1 MRVRE
6 AASGDLEGIRAV
18 AEASWERD
26 YADLLTRDTVAA
38 GVNDWYDEASLADQI
53 GSERTP
59 VLVAE
64 ADGGSEGDEKEAEE
78 EGEETA
84 PDDDDGDDGDS
95 DDASRGVVGFA
106 HGYVDG
112 EEGHVLRLYVH
123 PAQRRAGAGEALLS
137 ATVAA
142 LRERGAGEVAA
153 TVLAANERGRAFYE
167 SQGFEAVGDAAET
180 TIGGETYP
188 EARYVLEGPGSG
200 RS

>member
-64 ADGGSEGDEKEAEE
+64 ADGESEGDEEA
-78 EGEETA
+78 EETA
-84 PDDDDGDDGDS
+84 PDDDDGDG
-95 DDASRGVVGFA
+95 DDASRDIVGFA

-112 EEGHVLRLYVH
+112 EVGHVLRLYVH

-188 EARYVLEGPGSG
+188 EARYVLEGAGSG

>member
-38 GVNDWYDEASLADQI
+38 GVNDWYDEATLADQI
-53 GSERTP
+53 ESERTP

-64 ADGGSEGDEKEAEE
+64 ADGESEADERDGAEGEEAEE
-78 EGEETA
+78 TA
-84 PDDDDGDDGDS
+84 TAAAA

-123 PAQRRAGAGEALLS
+123 PAERRAGAGEALLS
-137 ATVAA
+137 AAVAA

-188 EARYVLEGPGSG
+188 EVRYVLEEPDSG
-200 RS
+200 ES